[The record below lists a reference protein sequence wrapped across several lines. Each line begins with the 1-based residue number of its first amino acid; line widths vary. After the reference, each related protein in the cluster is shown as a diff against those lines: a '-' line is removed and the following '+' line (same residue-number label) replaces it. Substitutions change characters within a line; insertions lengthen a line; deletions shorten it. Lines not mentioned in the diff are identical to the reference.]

1 MIVGLGTVFRRE
13 LGAYF
18 TSPISYA
25 IVAAFLLV
33 TALVFN
39 TNLTQSVTQSA
50 VNPAVVPNA
59 LSFFMIFF
67 GPVLTMRLIAE
78 EAREGTLELL
88 LTAPVTEAAFVIG
101 KFLSAWAFYTLL
113 LGLSASYQII
123 LANATAPDV
132 GIGISAYIGIWLYG
146 GATLSIG
153 LLCSSLT
160 ESQVVAAFL
169 SVAALLLLYLG
180 DLAGQIVANLNLAVI
195 IRAISIQGHYSG
207 SFSLGLIRFEDI
219 VYFAG
224 VITVAL
230 FVTLRVVEGR
240 RLR

>member
-1 MIVGLGTVFRRE
+1 MSGLGVVFRRE

-18 TSPISYA
+18 TSPIAYT

-39 TNLTQSVTQSA
+39 TNLTTSVTVEP
-50 VNPAVVPNA
+50 VNPAIVPNA
-59 LSFFMIFF
+59 LSFFLIFF

-88 LTAPVTEAAFVIG
+88 LTSPVTEAAFVIG
-101 KFLSAWAFYTLL
+101 KFLSAWAFYSLL
-113 LGLSASYQII
+113 LGLTLSYQII
-123 LANATAPDV
+123 LANSTAPDIGV
-132 GIGISAYIGIWLYG
+132 GISAYIGIWLYG
-146 GATLSIG
+146 GATLAVG
-153 LLCSSLT
+153 LVCSALT
-160 ESQVVAAFL
+160 DSQVVAAFL

-180 DLAGQIVANLNLAVI
+180 DFAGQIVASLDVALILRTV
-195 IRAISIQGHYSG
+195 SLPGHYTG
-207 SFSLGLIRFEDI
+207 SFALGLVRFEDI

-224 VITVAL
+224 FITVAL
-230 FVTLRVVEGR
+230 FITLRVVEGR